1 MAMNKQIP
9 EDVVD
14 QVRKANDIVEVIGE
28 YVQLKKQGRNFFGL
42 CPFHGEK
49 TPSFSVTQ
57 DKQIFYCFG
66 CKKGGNI
73 FTFLME
79 LEGMSFSDAV
89 KMLADRSGIE
99 LPQFTNERSSMSK
112 KQLDLLAAYDWLAK
126 LYHHILRYTKE
137 GQEAYRYLKERGI
150 DDKSIEV
157 FHLGYAPFMTDFTV
171 QFLEEKGIQRP
182 FLIQSG
188 ILRQHADQRITDPF
202 AGRVIFPIRNHLGKV
217 IAFGARAINQQE
229 PKYLNS
235 SESDLFKKNRLLF
248 NFDLAKREIRKEK
261 SVILFEGQMDVIA
274 AYQAG
279 IKNVVATL
287 GTALTDFQAK
297 LLKRYVD
304 TVIIC
309 YDGDHAGIEASYK
322 AANLLQQHGC
332 QVKIAQLTDG
342 LDPDGYIQKY
352 GPQSF
357 RQKVIQTSDTYI
369 SFMMQYLKKN
379 YNLSLENDLIQYIQ
393 AVLREIS
400 RLESSVEREYYL
412 RHLSEEYNL
421 SITTLLEDVQQIRKN
436 SNNRQD
442 KRRENRY
449 TKNNTKSTYR
459 VNHKLLPAYQN
470 AERQL
475 IAYMLQ
481 DKAITVRVQKEIK
494 ASFQVE
500 EHKIIATHL
509 YAFYEDED
517 TPNVSM
523 FIERLADEN
532 IRQLVLEIAML
543 PIQDDLSDQE
553 INDYIDIIQSQS
565 QEMALIKKYQQEQKL
580 AEKQNDHL
588 KAAQIA
594 MQIIEIEK
602 QLKSK

>member
-1 MAMNKQIP
+1 MVKKIP
-9 EDVVD
+9 EEMIEK
-14 QVRKANDIVEVIGE
+14 VRKTNDIVDVIGE
-28 YVQLKKQGRNFFGL
+28 HVQLKKQGRNYFGL

-99 LPQFTNERSSMSK
+99 LPQFTKQSSTMSK
-112 KQLDLLAAYDWLAK
+112 KHQDLLSAYEWLAK
-126 LYHHILRYTKE
+126 LYHHILRFTKE
-137 GQEAYRYLKERGI
+137 GQAGYQYLMERGI
-150 DDKSIEV
+150 DAKSIEV
-157 FHLGYAPFMTDFTV
+157 FQLGYAPFMTDFTL
-171 QFLEEKGIQRP
+171 QFLEEKGFERP

-188 ILRQHADQRITDPF
+188 IFRQQADQRITDPF
-202 AGRVIFPIRNHLGKV
+202 AGRFIFPIRNHLGKT
-217 IAFGARAINQQE
+217 ITFGARTINHQE

-235 SESDLFKKNRLLF
+235 SESDLFKKSRLLF
-248 NFDLAKREIRKEK
+248 NFDLARRHIRKEK

-279 IKNVVATL
+279 IRNVVATL

-393 AVLREIS
+393 AVLR
-400 RLESSVEREYYL
+400 
-412 RHLSEEYNL
+412 
-421 SITTLLEDVQQIRKN
+421 
-436 SNNRQD
+436 
-442 KRRENRY
+442 
-449 TKNNTKSTYR
+449 
-459 VNHKLLPAYQN
+459 
-470 AERQL
+470 
-475 IAYMLQ
+475 
-481 DKAITVRVQKEIK
+481 
-494 ASFQVE
+494 
-500 EHKIIATHL
+500 
-509 YAFYEDED
+509 
-517 TPNVSM
+517 
-523 FIERLADEN
+523 
-532 IRQLVLEIAML
+532 
-543 PIQDDLSDQE
+543 
-553 INDYIDIIQSQS
+553 
-565 QEMALIKKYQQEQKL
+565 
-580 AEKQNDHL
+580 
-588 KAAQIA
+588 
-594 MQIIEIEK
+594 
-602 QLKSK
+602 

>member
-274 AYQAG
+274 AYQAD

-309 YDGDHAGIEASYK
+309 YY
-322 AANLLQQHGC
+322 
-332 QVKIAQLTDG
+332 
-342 LDPDGYIQKY
+342 
-352 GPQSF
+352 
-357 RQKVIQTSDTYI
+357 
-369 SFMMQYLKKN
+369 
-379 YNLSLENDLIQYIQ
+379 
-393 AVLREIS
+393 
-400 RLESSVEREYYL
+400 
-412 RHLSEEYNL
+412 
-421 SITTLLEDVQQIRKN
+421 
-436 SNNRQD
+436 
-442 KRRENRY
+442 
-449 TKNNTKSTYR
+449 
-459 VNHKLLPAYQN
+459 
-470 AERQL
+470 
-475 IAYMLQ
+475 
-481 DKAITVRVQKEIK
+481 
-494 ASFQVE
+494 
-500 EHKIIATHL
+500 
-509 YAFYEDED
+509 
-517 TPNVSM
+517 
-523 FIERLADEN
+523 
-532 IRQLVLEIAML
+532 
-543 PIQDDLSDQE
+543 
-553 INDYIDIIQSQS
+553 
-565 QEMALIKKYQQEQKL
+565 
-580 AEKQNDHL
+580 
-588 KAAQIA
+588 
-594 MQIIEIEK
+594 
-602 QLKSK
+602 